1 MTTGAIY
8 LIGIGPGDPAL
19 LTPAAADALAR
30 AQVVIGYGGYTD
42 QIRHLIE
49 GKPESKRVIAMPLG
63 EEMARAAKAAQL
75 AAQGETVAL
84 ISSGDAGI
92 YGMAAPLYQHLA
104 ATGWDGANPPVTAIP
119 GVSAAQAA
127 AAILGAPLMQDFCAI
142 SLSDLLTPWQTIRK
156 RLDAAAQADFVIA
169 IYNPRSRKRRSQII
183 EARQI
188 ILRHRNPETP
198 VGIVRNASRPDRR
211 ATLTT
216 LAALETRYDDIDMFT
231 TLIIGNSAT
240 YAHAGRMITPR
251 GYPDPATE

>member
-1 MTTGAIY
+1 MTTGVIY

-19 LTPAAADALAR
+19 LTPAAAHALAH
-30 AQVVIGYGGYTD
+30 AGAVIGYGGYTD
-42 QIRHLIE
+42 QIRRLTE
-49 GKPESKRVIAMPLG
+49 GKRVIAMPLG

-75 AAQGETVAL
+75 ASQGETVAL

-104 ATGWDGANPPVTAIP
+104 ATGWDGANPAVHTIP

-127 AAILGAPLMQDFCAI
+127 AAALGAPLMQDFCAI

-188 ILRHRNPETP
+188 ILRHRAPETP
-198 VGIVRNASRPDRR
+198 VGIVRNASRPDQS

-216 LAALETRYDDIDMFT
+216 LAALESLYDDIDMFT

-251 GYPDPATE
+251 GYPDPTQ

>member
-19 LTPAAADALAR
+19 LTPAAADALVR
-30 AQVVIGYGGYTD
+30 SRVVIGYGGYTD
-42 QIRHLIE
+42 QIRRLTH
-49 GKPESKRVIAMPLG
+49 GKRVIAMPLG
-63 EEMARAAKAAQL
+63 EEMLRAAKAAQL
-75 AAQGETVAL
+75 ASQGETVAL

-104 ATGWDGANPPVTAIP
+104 ATGWDGANPPVHTIP

-127 AAILGAPLMQDFCAI
+127 AAALGAPLMQDFCAI

-188 ILRHRNPETP
+188 ILRHRRPDTP
-198 VGIVRNASRPDRR
+198 VGIVRNASRPDQS

-216 LAALETRYDDIDMFT
+216 LATLETLYDKIDMFT
-231 TLIIGNSAT
+231 TLIIGNSST

-251 GYPDPATE
+251 GYPNPAAE

>member
-19 LTPAAADALAR
+19 LTPAAAHALAR
-30 AQVVIGYGGYTD
+30 SRVVIGYGGYTD
-42 QIRHLIE
+42 QIRDLTH
-49 GKPESKRVIAMPLG
+49 GKRVIAMPLG

-75 AAQGETVAL
+75 AAAGETVAL

-92 YGMAAPLYQHLA
+92 YGMAAPLYQHLV
-104 ATGWDGANPPVTAIP
+104 ATGWDGANPPVHTIP

-127 AAILGAPLMQDFCAI
+127 AAALGAPLMQDFCAI

-169 IYNPRSRKRRSQII
+169 LYNPRSQKRRSQII

-188 ILRHRNPETP
+188 ILRHRRPDTP
-198 VGIVRNASRPDRR
+198 VGIVRNASRPDQR

-216 LAALETRYDDIDMFT
+216 LAALESRYDDIDMFT

-251 GYPDPATE
+251 GYPDPASQ